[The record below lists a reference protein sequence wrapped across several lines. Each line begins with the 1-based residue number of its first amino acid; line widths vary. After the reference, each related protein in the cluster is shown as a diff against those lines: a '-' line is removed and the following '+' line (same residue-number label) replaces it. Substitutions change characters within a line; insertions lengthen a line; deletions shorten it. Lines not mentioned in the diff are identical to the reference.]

1 MDVGWK
7 VIVLGFSVI
16 MRSVFVEVAAA
27 TYLVFKWSNFIDLQ
41 NNLIRIAT

>member
-1 MDVGWK
+1 MESDRFRVYCHYE
-7 VIVLGFSVI
+7 IS
-16 MRSVFVEVAAA
+16 FVEVAAA